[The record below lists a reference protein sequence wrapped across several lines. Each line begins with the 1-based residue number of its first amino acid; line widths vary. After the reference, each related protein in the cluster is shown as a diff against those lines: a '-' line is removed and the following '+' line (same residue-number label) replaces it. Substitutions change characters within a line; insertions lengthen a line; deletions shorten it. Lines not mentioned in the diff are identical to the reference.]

1 MTRQQAADR
10 LQRLATLR
18 DAKEACLLGSEA
30 LLNQRL
36 YVVLSFVGGVLV
48 GVLIGA

>member
-18 DAKEACLLGSEA
+18 DARQACVMGSEA

-36 YVVLSFVGGVLV
+36 YVVLSFIGGLVV